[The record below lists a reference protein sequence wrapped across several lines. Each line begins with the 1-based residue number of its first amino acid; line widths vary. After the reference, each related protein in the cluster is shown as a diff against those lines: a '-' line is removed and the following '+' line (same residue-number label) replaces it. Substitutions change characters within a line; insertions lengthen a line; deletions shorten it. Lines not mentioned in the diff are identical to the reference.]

1 MRQMNLRVAD
11 PRSFVIPANAGI
23 QVVVFLGRALVGAL
37 SVYEINLWV
46 VDPRQVPFLCTAKEK
61 EPKERP
67 PPSRRRA
74 TSARCPALLRK
85 IECETN
91 SPADERHIR
100 SGSNT
105 VSRIPPIFLPML
117 GL

>member
-67 PPSRRRA
+67 PPSLRPRNLSAGALRSSPLPDARPTRRR
-74 TSARCPALLRK
+74 RK
-85 IECETN
+85 N
-91 SPADERHIR
+91 
-100 SGSNT
+100 N
-105 VSRIPPIFLPML
+105 
-117 GL
+117 